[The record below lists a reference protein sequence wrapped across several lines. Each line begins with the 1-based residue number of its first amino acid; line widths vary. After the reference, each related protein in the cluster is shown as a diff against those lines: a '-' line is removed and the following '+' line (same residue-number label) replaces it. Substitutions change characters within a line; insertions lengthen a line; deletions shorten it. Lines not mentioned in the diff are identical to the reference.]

1 MWGRDSRAGGEK
13 GKGPGRVHTGK
24 RTFEEWRISCSL
36 RRRHLLPTASLLGG
50 AFNVHLEDET
60 PAVPS
65 SEAKVPLC
73 KSPDALAVPTAAQPR
88 DHSHA
93 SNPMSSSP
101 SRGLVALPAT
111 QPHPD
116 RTTEMRSSS
125 SFFFFFKSPFKQQ
138 KCLASCCQ
146 ESCHHGKEKERV
158 PQISAESLP
167 RTVNIFGSP
176 QRTNAFLSLA
186 GSAVLKRLT
195 PG

>member
-1 MWGRDSRAGGEK
+1 MGHGGGGGRAGGEK
-13 GKGPGRVHTGK
+13 GKGPGRVYTGK
-24 RTFEEWRISCSL
+24 RTFEEWRISCSS

-125 SFFFFFKSPFKQQ
+125 SFFFFLNHHLNSRNAWPHAVKKAVTMEKKKRESPKLVLNLF
-138 KCLASCCQ
+138 Q
-146 ESCHHGKEKERV
+146 ELSIFLE
-158 PQISAESLP
+158 AP
-167 RTVNIFGSP
+167 RE
-176 QRTNAFLSLA
+176 QMLS
-186 GSAVLKRLT
+186 
-195 PG
+195 